1 MRRRRYEE
9 EPIWASVVTILLG
22 GLAAAAEPAP
32 GPAPPADPRATV
44 DRIVEE
50 LAPTPDERRFDE
62 IGWARDIREGRRLS
76 RESGRPLFL
85 FTHDGRMAVGR
96 C

>member
-1 MRRRRYEE
+1 MRWRRCEQGFSGMGAAL
-9 EPIWASVVTILLG
+9 ILAS
-22 GLAAAAEPAP
+22 GLAAAEPGP
-32 GPAPPADPRATV
+32 GPALEADPATAV
-44 DRIVEE
+44 DRVVEE
-50 LAPTPDERRFDE
+50 LAPTADERRFDE

>member
-1 MRRRRYEE
+1 MRRRRYVEG
-9 EPIWASVVTILLG
+9 PIWTSGVTILLG
-22 GLAAAAEPAP
+22 GLASAAEP
-32 GPAPPADPRATV
+32 GPALDADPATAV
-44 DRIVEE
+44 DRVVED
-50 LAPTPDERRFDE
+50 LAPTADERRFDE

>member
-1 MRRRRYEE
+1 MT
-9 EPIWASVVTILLG
+9 AAAMLLG
-22 GLAAAAEPAP
+22 GLAAAGP
-32 GPAPPADPRATV
+32 GPALEGDPAATV
-44 DRIVEE
+44 DRAIEG
-50 LAPTPDERRFDE
+50 LAPTAEERRFDE

>member
-1 MRRRRYEE
+1 MVAG
-9 EPIWASVVTILLG
+9 W
-22 GLAAAAEPAP
+22 AAAA
-32 GPAPPADPRATV
+32 DPVVERDPSPLV
-44 DRIVEE
+44 DRRVEE
-50 LAPTPDERRFDE
+50 LAPTPEERRFDE

>member
-1 MRRRRYEE
+1 MAMRRRPC
-9 EPIWASVVTILLG
+9 EPGLPGLCAAVLLFLY
-22 GLAAAAEPAP
+22 GLAAGRAPALE
-32 GPAPPADPRATV
+32 ADPAAAV
-44 DRIVEE
+44 DRVVQE
-50 LAPTPDERRFDE
+50 LAPTEEERRFDE
-62 IGWARDIREGRRLS
+62 IGWARDIREGRRIS

>member
-1 MRRRRYEE
+1 MS
-9 EPIWASVVTILLG
+9 ATALFLG
-22 GLAAAAEPAP
+22 GLAAAAEPGP
-32 GPAPPADPRATV
+32 GLEADPAATV
-44 DRIVEE
+44 DRVVEG
-50 LAPTPDERRFDE
+50 LAPTADERRFDE

>member
-1 MRRRRYEE
+1 MS
-9 EPIWASVVTILLG
+9 ATAVFLG
-22 GLAAAAEPAP
+22 GLAAAGPAP
-32 GPAPPADPRATV
+32 GPIPPADPAATV

-50 LAPTPDERRFDE
+50 LAPTPEERRFDE

>member
-1 MRRRRYEE
+1 MSMH
-9 EPIWASVVTILLG
+9 PLIATSCAALVAG
-22 GLAAAAEPAP
+22 GLAAAPGPPLDPAP
-32 GPAPPADPRATV
+32 AV

-50 LAPTPDERRFDE
+50 LAPTPEERRFDE
-62 IGWARDIREGRRLS
+62 IGWARDIRDGRRLS

>member
-1 MRRRRYEE
+1 MNARGREQALVGMSALA
-9 EPIWASVVTILLG
+9 IFFG
-22 GLAAAAEPAP
+22 GLVAAAEPAP
-32 GPAPPADPRATV
+32 GPAPPADPGATV